1 MNKPENLSKLITE
14 ARNSS
19 SIDIDLK
26 SADDIV
32 QIFNDENR
40 NVFAAVESAS
50 TSIVEG
56 AELITTVF
64 RGGGRLIYI
73 GAGTSGR
80 LGVLDASECPPT
92 FSTDPGMVHGIIA
105 GGDSALRQS
114 VEGAE
119 DNPDAG
125 ARAIREHGVTHR
137 DAVVGIASSG
147 RTPYVIGALAEA
159 HQIGAKT
166 IFLSCVP
173 PTGGITTFV
182 DVFITPIVG
191 PEIVAG
197 STRMKAGTAT
207 KLVLNM
213 LTTISMIKIGKVYN
227 NFMVDVQASNAKM
240 IDRGT
245 RIIMEITSTDYAT
258 ARSALDHAEG
268 NAKVAIVMLVKGVD
282 LDDAV
287 AQLERHKGF
296 LREVLE
302 EPHTGS
308 SAKHTYRL

>member
-1 MNKPENLSKLITE
+1 MPENLSKLITE
-14 ARNSS
+14 SRNSS
-19 SIDIDLK
+19 SIDIDFK
-26 SADDIV
+26 STDEIV

-40 NVFAAVESAS
+40 NVFAAVESA
-50 TSIVEG
+50 TPSIVEG

-125 ARAIREHGVTHR
+125 ARAIRKHAVTNR

-173 PTGGITTFV
+173 PAGGITAFV

-245 RIIMEITSTDYAT
+245 RIIMEITNTDYAT

-268 NAKVAIVMLVKGVD
+268 SAKVAIVMLMKGVD
-282 LDDAV
+282 LDNAV

-308 SAKHTYRL
+308 SA

>member
-1 MNKPENLSKLITE
+1 MNMPENLSKLITE

-19 SIDIDLK
+19 SIDIDFK
-26 SADDIV
+26 STDEIV

-50 TSIVEG
+50 PSIVEG

-125 ARAIREHGVTHR
+125 ARAIREHGVTNR

-173 PTGGITTFV
+173 PAGGITAFV

-268 NAKVAIVMLVKGVD
+268 SAKVAIVMLVKGVD

-302 EPHTGS
+302 EPHTGL
-308 SAKHTYRL
+308 SA

>member
-1 MNKPENLSKLITE
+1 MNMPENLSKLITE

-19 SIDIDLK
+19 SIDIDFK
-26 SADDIV
+26 STDEIV

-50 TSIVEG
+50 PSIVEG

-125 ARAIREHGVTHR
+125 ARAIREHGVTNR

-173 PTGGITTFV
+173 PAGGITAFV

-227 NFMVDVQASNAKM
+227 NLMVDVQASNAKM

-268 NAKVAIVMLVKGVD
+268 SAKVAIVMLVKGVD

-302 EPHTGS
+302 ESHTSS
-308 SAKHTYRL
+308 SA